1 MFTFIVFSDSACR
14 GMHRKIL
21 QTVCIRRIRHTC
33 FPFSY
38 AHLLQMLRQA
48 KRQAWNNGNAS
59 RNLDCF
65 QPGKANLCSAQ
76 LPSLSPPRSPS
87 YKSFPQ
93 FLPAGPTLPSSSSKN
108 PAYEGQ
114 GLNSLH
120 VELVPAFAT
129 NGNYMRRRTTVIQL
143 SGLTETKDH
152 TANAQPAPSSLKA
165 LDTFRLVCSAV
176 ATFQGPQV
184 KVLTL
189 LASRQFFGQLTLL
202 YGSPFNTLG
211 LDEPRR
217 CICSTCTKGLRIE
230 PFGNLRRPERAE
242 FSQAIEWSFLQVK
255 RPWCNFWNMLKLV
268 VSLASSHSSDS
279 FFEPTNLLLQCPGTS
294 AVALQIL
301 ECFPCCDFSFVAETL
316 YTNLRIEDSTSCSD
330 VSFLK
335 VI

>member
-1 MFTFIVFSDSACR
+1 
-14 GMHRKIL
+14 MHRKIL

-65 QPGKANLCSAQ
+65 QPGKVNLCSAQ

-129 NGNYMRRRTTVIQL
+129 NGNYLRRRTTVIQL

-230 PFGNLRRPERAE
+230 PFGNLRRPERAK

-316 YTNLRIEDSTSCSD
+316 YMNLRIEDSTSCSD